1 MKQVEER
8 NKWKK
13 GTSGKIDKWKKET
26 SGKKKQVEKRNKW
39 KKETS
44 GKKIGEYLFNVY
56 WPKKI
61 AWS

>member
-26 SGKKKQVEKRNKW
+26 SGKKKRE
-39 KKETS
+39 
-44 GKKIGEYLFNVY
+44 
-56 WPKKI
+56 
-61 AWS
+61 